1 MITRIRVMISE
12 IESKNGMRASPE
24 SGAAY
29 PESNRVGYFAGSN
42 RRRHLGGGAG
52 CAAATPG

>member
-1 MITRIRVMISE
+1 MTTSIRVMISE

-42 RRRHLGGGAG
+42 RRRH
-52 CAAATPG
+52 

>member
-1 MITRIRVMISE
+1 MTTSIRVMISE

-42 RRRHLGGGAG
+42 RRRHWVGAPA